1 MKALL
6 SRNVLVVLAILT
18 ISIGLM
24 SALATWPELVPPGWQ
39 TRAYAE
45 EVSLPGAL
53 PPRAIIKL
61 KGGASVSGRIIA
73 CDSQKLDIQRGS
85 DTELIPR
92 NQVEKIQFDVSDPV
106 YQTDGRIF
114 VRDLTPGP
122 LIPYNYLYTE
132 VPQVLSRKLGG
143 TICASGQLAE
153 YLGE

>member
-24 SALATWPELVPPGWQ
+24 IALATWPELFPPGWQ
-39 TRAYAE
+39 TRANAE
-45 EVSLPGAL
+45 EVSLLGAL

-73 CDSQKLDIQRGS
+73 SDSQKLDIQRGS
-85 DTELIPR
+85 DIESIPR

-106 YQTDGRIF
+106 YETDGRISLRG
-114 VRDLTPGP
+114 VPQPLWTPS
-122 LIPYNYLYTE
+122 NYFYSE
-132 VPQVLSRKLGG
+132 VSQVLSGKR
-143 TICASGQLAE
+143 
-153 YLGE
+153 